1 MPRAAQDIERI
12 RDRERQIVRAA
23 REIAEQEGW
32 SAVTVRR
39 LADAIGFSQP
49 ILYRHFPRGRDEIVE
64 RVVIDGYAELLA
76 AISADGEGLAALVA
90 AYLAFARE
98 NPAVYYVM
106 TTARTGVVFASD
118 ETPELL
124 RQGFAMFERAVGGE
138 TPRERA
144 VRAELLWSTLHGVSR
159 FAADGRLD
167 AALDDVRDEEIVAL
181 FSRSASGSGTGS

>member
-1 MPRAAQDIERI
+1 MPRSAQETERI

-32 SAVTVRR
+32 PAVTVRR

-64 RVVIDGYAELLA
+64 HVVIDGYADLLA
-76 AISADGEGLAALVA
+76 AISAGGEGLAALVA
-90 AYLAFARE
+90 AYLAFAGE
-98 NPAVYYVM
+98 HPAVYYAM
-106 TTARTGVVFASD
+106 TTARTGIVFASD

-167 AALDDVRDEEIVAL
+167 AALDDVREEEIVAL
-181 FSRSASGSGTGS
+181 FSAPASGSGS